1 MYKKFL
7 ILASKRDL
15 AGMNIAE
22 QLLKFK
28 KNLVSGIISRDKEDK
43 FFDIFIVDESILYEE
58 NLNLDKISEYDFVIF
73 ASKHKSEKNEKALT
87 IHAPGNFSFEEPKF
101 GGKPGKLCKTSALF
115 QKHLFQKLKENA
127 EKAVLKK
134 YEVTMEATHHGPLIN
149 KPCLFIE
156 IGSTE
161 TEWKDKRAG
170 FAVAKT
176 ISEAIEEFKINPYYE
191 IAIGLGGPHYCPE
204 FNKIQL
210 DSNVAVSHVIP
221 KYLSPI
227 TEEALKEAWK
237 KTDEE
242 PDFFLVDWK
251 GLGNAEERQKVIEV
265 LEKTKLPWKKLGEIE
280 R

>member
-7 ILASKRDL
+7 ILASKQDL
-15 AGMNIAE
+15 AGMNIVE
-22 QLLKFK
+22 QLLNFR
-28 KNLVSGIISRDKEDK
+28 KNPVSGIISKDEK
-43 FFDIFIVDESILYEE
+43 FFDVFIVDNSILQEE

-87 IHAPGNFSFEEPKF
+87 VHAPGNFSFGEPKF
-101 GGKPGKLCKTSALF
+101 GGKPGKVCKASALF
-115 QKHLFQKLKENA
+115 QKHIFKKLKENA

-134 YEVTMEATHHGPLIN
+134 YKVTLEATHHGPLIN

-161 TEWKDKRAG
+161 IEWKDKRAG

-176 ISEAIEEFKINPYYE
+176 ISEAIEEFKINPYHE
-191 IAIGLGGPHYCPE
+191 IAVGIGGPHYCPE
-204 FNKIQL
+204 FNKLQL
-210 DSNVAVSHVIP
+210 DSNVAISHVLP
-221 KYLSPI
+221 KYISPI
-227 TEEALKEAWK
+227 TEEMIKEAWK

-242 PDFFLVDWK
+242 VDFFLIDWDS
-251 GLGNAEERQKVIEV
+251 LGNAEQRQKVIDV
-265 LEKTKLPWKKLGEIE
+265 LEKSNLPWKKLDEID

>member
-7 ILASKRDL
+7 VLASKQDM

-22 QLLKFK
+22 QLLKFR
-28 KNLVSGIISRDKEDK
+28 KNPISGVFSNYEK
-43 FFDIFIVDESILYEE
+43 FFDVFIIDNSILHEE

-87 IHAPGNFSFEEPKF
+87 VHAPGNFSFGEPKF
-101 GGKPGKLCKTSALF
+101 GGKSGKVCKASAIF
-115 QKHLFQKLKENA
+115 QKQLFQKLKENA
-127 EKAVLKK
+127 EQAVLKK
-134 YEVTMEATHHGPLIN
+134 YDVTMEATHHGPLIN
-149 KPCLFIE
+149 KPCVFIE

-161 TEWKDKRAG
+161 MEWKDKRAG

-176 ISEAIEEFKINPYYE
+176 ISEAIENFKQNPYHE

-204 FNKIQL
+204 FNKLQL
-210 DSNVAVSHVIP
+210 NSNTAISHVIP
-221 KYLSPI
+221 KYISPI
-227 TEEALKEAWK
+227 TEETIKEAWR

-242 PDFFLVDWK
+242 PDFFVVDWK
-251 GLGNAEERQKVIEV
+251 GLGNAEERQKVIDA
-265 LEKTKLPWKKLGEIE
+265 LEKTRLPWKKVGEIE

>member
-7 ILASKRDL
+7 ILASKQDL

-22 QLLKFK
+22 QLLKFR
-28 KNLVSGIISRDKEDK
+28 KNPISGIISKDEK
-43 FFDIFIVDESILYEE
+43 FFDVFIVDDSILYEK

-87 IHAPGNFSFEEPKF
+87 VHAPGNFSFEEPKF
-101 GGKPGKLCKTSALF
+101 GGQPRKVCKTSAIF
-115 QKHLFQKLKENA
+115 QKQIFQKLKENA

-134 YEVTMEATHHGPLIN
+134 YDVTMEATHHGPLIN

-161 TEWKDKRAG
+161 IEWKDKRAG

-176 ISEAIEEFKINPYYE
+176 ISEAIYEFKENKYNE
-191 IAIGLGGPHYCPE
+191 IAIGLGGGHYCPE

-210 DSNVAVSHVIP
+210 NSNVAISHVIP
-221 KYLSPI
+221 KYISPI
-227 TEEALKEAWK
+227 TEEIIKEAWK

-251 GLGNAEERQKVIEV
+251 GLGNAEQRQKVIDV
-265 LEKTKLPWKKLGEIE
+265 LEKSSLPWKRLGEIE
-280 R
+280 G